1 MKKQQYA
8 RNVSKQICITMI
20 KNVKIKKNL
29 ALTVANKISDDKK
42 KRDTYEKYIQVIYT
56 RYS

>member
-8 RNVSKQICITMI
+8 RIVSKQICITMI

-29 ALTVANKISDDKK
+29 ALTVADKISDDKK
-42 KRDTYEKYIQVIYT
+42 KT
-56 RYS
+56 RHIRKIFANYLYQI